1 MEEAISNSIREL
13 SIIIEPEPELSQ
25 VTEETIVTDNNTE
38 NNTVEQKH
46 FGPLIV
52 ICKDLTQEKEEKT
65 NSDSEGKTRAWR
77 ICALSKRVL
86 DTTHYPSECTRDSEE
101 YRG

>member
-1 MEEAISNSIREL
+1 MEEAISNSIKEL

-38 NNTVEQKH
+38 NNTVKQEH

-52 ICKDLTQEKEEKT
+52 ICKDLT
-65 NSDSEGKTRAWR
+65 
-77 ICALSKRVL
+77 
-86 DTTHYPSECTRDSEE
+86 H
-101 YRG
+101 